1 MNQPTDLSDAA
12 LRERARRVLDDLDK
26 SLHEDAVGN
35 LVVGKEMM
43 VSRISREF
51 IALRAEQREADAKR
65 LDEMAA
71 NDAYQYTL
79 EEAASALRSQR

>member
-65 LDEMAA
+65 LDDMAA